1 MKLTVNLD
9 EEVLDNVVKITGSTT
24 KTEAIMKAL
33 KEIERKDRLVE
44 VLREG
49 LGASESELKTMFD
62 PASEPAREKFTYGED
77 ESVSVSMVAEQ
88 D

>member
-9 EEVLDNVVKITGSTT
+9 EEVLNNVVKITGATT

-33 KEIERKDRLVE
+33 REIERKARLVE

-49 LGASESELKTMFD
+49 LGASEAELKSMFD
-62 PASEPAREKFTYGED
+62 PSSAPAREKCEHGSDT
-77 ESVSVSMVAEQ
+77 SASVSMVAE
-88 D
+88 

>member
-9 EEVLDNVVKITGSTT
+9 GEVLDRVVKITGSST

-33 KEIERKDRLVE
+33 KEIERKARLVE

-49 LGASESELKTMFD
+49 LGASETELKSMFD
-62 PASEPAREKFTYGED
+62 PASAPAREK
-77 ESVSVSMVAEQ
+77 
-88 D
+88 